1 MFGHM
6 LFQHN
11 KSKYMMMKEHDETVL
26 CVYIT
31 IQAFYGPEALGGGGM
46 VDVSINFSF
55 EIRLS
60 YIWQI
65 K

>member
-26 CVYIT
+26 CVYIK
-31 IQAFYGPEALGGGGM
+31 IQAFYGPEALGAL
-46 VDVSINFSF
+46 